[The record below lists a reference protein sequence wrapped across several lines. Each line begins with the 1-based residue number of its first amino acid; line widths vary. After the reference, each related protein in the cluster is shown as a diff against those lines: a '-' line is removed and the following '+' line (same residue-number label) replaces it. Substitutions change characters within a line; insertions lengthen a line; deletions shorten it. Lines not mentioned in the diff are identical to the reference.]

1 MKVKNT
7 VKILVFCILFLFFLN
22 RIYDVFSWKDTAGDY
37 ISSMES
43 FYNLEDNVVD
53 VLFLGS
59 SHSYCSVIPAQLWQD
74 YGMAGF
80 NMAISGQ
87 DLASSYYN
95 FAEALKTQDLKVVCV
110 DLFGCTY
117 SGYLVEGNMY
127 RNTLSR
133 KLSKTSVEAVNS
145 IVKTDNKSDFILKWP
160 IIHTRYK
167 ELKKPDF
174 ATKRPAYLGY
184 KAEFMAKG
192 TEKLLYANV
201 EPKPFGEEEQQWL
214 KKIIELAQESGTEL
228 VFFLAPYQIALQE
241 QEYIAYA
248 KGMAAEYNIPV
259 IDMVE
264 MSDEIELDWE
274 RDMIDYGHTNYWGA
288 QKVTAYLGG
297 FLENNYDLADHRGDA
312 RYALWDLDLKT
323 RQHEWSNYVLTQI
336 CDRQTYFEELSRL
349 EDYTIVVSTTGE
361 YISGEAEIESCLQM
375 LGSFHE
381 YNNGSNVW
389 VFDNKENIYVSN
401 SSETLQ
407 NLLLTYGELLV
418 SVGGGNTSVMVD
430 RIPYQKTTDGVNILV
445 YDNILGIVV
454 DSVGFEAMYAYGMTR

>member
-7 VKILVFCILFLFFLN
+7 AKILIFCILFLFFLN

-37 ISSMES
+37 TSSMET
-43 FYNLEDNVVD
+43 FYSLEENVVD

-80 NMAISGQ
+80 SMAISGQ
-87 DLASSYYN
+87 DLASTYYN
-95 FAEALKTQDLKVVCV
+95 FVEALKTQDLKVVCV
-110 DLFGCTY
+110 DLYGCTF
-117 SGYLVEGNMY
+117 SGYQVDGNIY

-167 ELKKPDF
+167 ELKKQDF
-174 ATKRPAYLGY
+174 AKESPVYLGY
-184 KAEFMAKG
+184 KAEFVAQG
-192 TEKLLYANV
+192 TTKLLYANV
-201 EPKPFGEEEQQWL
+201 EPKPFGEEEQRWL
-214 KKIIELAQESGTEL
+214 KKIIELAQESDTEL
-228 VFFLAPYQIALQE
+228 VFSLAPYQIPLKE

-248 KGMAAEYNIPV
+248 KKMAAEYNIPV

-264 MSDEIELDWE
+264 MSDEIGLDWDK
-274 RDMIDYGHTNYWGA
+274 DMIDYGHTNYWGA
-288 QKVTAYLGG
+288 QKVTACLGEYLKNHYE
-297 FLENNYDLADHRGDA
+297 LPDHRGDA

-323 RQHEWSNYVLTQI
+323 RQHEWSNYVLTGI
-336 CDRQTYFEELSRL
+336 CDRQIYFEELSRL

-375 LGSFHE
+375 LGSFYE
-381 YNNGSNVW
+381 YGNGCNVW

-401 SSETLQ
+401 TGDAIK
-407 NLLLTYGELLV
+407 NLPLTYGELLV
-418 SVGGGNTSVMVD
+418 SVNGSTTNVMVD
-430 RIPYQKTTDGVNILV
+430 RTAYQKTTDGVNVLV